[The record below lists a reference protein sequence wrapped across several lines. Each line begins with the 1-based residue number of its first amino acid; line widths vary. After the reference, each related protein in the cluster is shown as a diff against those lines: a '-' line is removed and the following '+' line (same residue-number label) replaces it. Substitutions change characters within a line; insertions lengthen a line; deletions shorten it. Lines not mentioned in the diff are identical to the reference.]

1 MNMVNESFL
10 TLACAG
16 VIGAFFGLL
25 LAFFGYRLF
34 LILLPIWGFFFGL
47 FLGADTM
54 HYLFGYGFLATTT
67 SWVVGFVVGAIFA
80 VLSYFFYMAAVAVI
94 AGSLGYV
101 IAISIWLVLG
111 LSTGFLAWLV
121 AIIVAVAFII
131 VTFAFN
137 LQKWVIMIATAI
149 LGTAATFGTFIL
161 LFNPAANFLE
171 NPVKVFLSLHPVALV
186 VAVVMVVAA
195 VVVQYQQNK
204 NFTLETYNK
213 WETE

>member
-1 MNMVNESFL
+1 
-10 TLACAG
+10 
-16 VIGAFFGLL
+16 
-25 LAFFGYRLF
+25 
-34 LILLPIWGFFFGL
+34 
-47 FLGADTM
+47 
-54 HYLFGYGFLATTT
+54 
-67 SWVVGFVVGAIFA
+67 
-80 VLSYFFYMAAVAVI
+80 MAAVAVI

-101 IAISIWLVLG
+101 IAISIWLALG

-161 LFNPAANFLE
+161 LFNPVARLLE
-171 NPVKVFLSLHPVALV
+171 NPVKAFLSLHPVALV
-186 VAVVMVVAA
+186 AAVVMVVAA

-204 NFTLETYNK
+204 SFTLESYNK